1 MNGTPNLLQVISFK
15 NKEHINRIS
24 NFIYL
29 TSYIHTHIMYI

>member
-24 NFIYL
+24 NSFQYDI
-29 TSYIHTHIMYI
+29 